1 MQVAGRP
8 PGRGTRTQGPCTW
21 TQPSRGAR
29 RPASDNAANTPRV
42 FRSPRP
48 IHAVPPGRRAAC
60 AACPAV
66 CLLRRFLVHKSP
78 FAQALMSNR
87 LPNCVAAQ
95 RRPPP
100 APLAIFARRL
110 CGWMRRSPSPVTA
123 SEAPP
128 PAHLPFGHRSH
139 LMTLR
144 RHTVSFLN
152 VLVSLHT
159 PHFSFP
165 SLFAVHGTVHC
176 PQPQDTTAQKCGPTI
191 AETPSAGR

>member
-144 RHTVSFLN
+144 RHSFFGWPP
-152 VLVSLHT
+152 LVPVTPLIGQLSIFRIIKSIKKIVVFSQTLIVFKDSL
-159 PHFSFP
+159 
-165 SLFAVHGTVHC
+165 
-176 PQPQDTTAQKCGPTI
+176 KCKTKQN
-191 AETPSAGR
+191 